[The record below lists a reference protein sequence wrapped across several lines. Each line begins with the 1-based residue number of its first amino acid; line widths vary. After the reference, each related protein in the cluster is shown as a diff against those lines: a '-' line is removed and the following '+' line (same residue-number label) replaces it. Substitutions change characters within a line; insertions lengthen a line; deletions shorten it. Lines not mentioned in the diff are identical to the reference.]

1 MVKSINKNNAE
12 FTSIMN
18 AIYKS
23 SAYLEFKSKLL
34 QMESISD
41 KCKFLDDVSFDWKKL
56 DLSRTDLEFEVQ
68 NCRDFYKKTNLIPLF
83 FHVED
88 RVFYCFS
95 QKSEDRIQVFALH
108 TTVFSYKSFKEL
120 LTEFSK

>member
-1 MVKSINKNNAE
+1 
-12 FTSIMN
+12 
-18 AIYKS
+18 
-23 SAYLEFKSKLL
+23 
-34 QMESISD
+34 MESASD

-56 DLSRTDLEFEVQ
+56 DVEDDDLEFEVK
-68 NCRDFYKKTNLIPLF
+68 NSRDFYEKTNLIPLF

-95 QKSEDRIQVFALH
+95 QKSEDTIQVFALH

-120 LTEFSK
+120 LAEFSK